1 MNLQDHIM
9 KNFLANPYLS
19 LLIRLF
25 IGFMF
30 IAAAVDKIAQPQE
43 FAKNVANYHI
53 PPFAL
58 TNLVALT
65 LPWIEFVTGLLF
77 VLGVRVKAASVLT
90 SGMLIMFIILIASAM
105 IRGFNISC
113 GCFSQ
118 SGAAAAEVSTVGW
131 KKIFEDIGLLL
142 CSLYLTYFPH
152 SVLSL
157 EITPSLQTAENP

>member
-1 MNLQDHIM
+1 M
-9 KNFLANPYLS
+9 KDILANPYLS

-25 IGFMF
+25 IGFLF
-30 IAAAVDKIAQPQE
+30 IAAAVDKIAQPAE

-53 PPFAL
+53 PPYSL
-58 TNLVALT
+58 TNIVALT
-65 LPWIEFVTGLLF
+65 LPWLEFVVGLLL
-77 VLGVRVKAASVLT
+77 VLGVRVKAASILT

-142 CSLYLTYFPH
+142 CSLYLTYFPQ
-152 SVLSL
+152 SALSL
-157 EITPSLQTAENP
+157 ELPTPLQTSENT

>member
-1 MNLQDHIM
+1 M
-9 KNFLANPYLS
+9 KDILANPYLS

-25 IGFMF
+25 IGFLF
-30 IAAAVDKIAQPQE
+30 IAAAVDKIAQPAE

-53 PPFAL
+53 PPYSL
-58 TNLVALT
+58 TNIVALT
-65 LPWIEFVTGLLF
+65 LPWLEFVVGLLLLF
-77 VLGVRVKAASVLT
+77 GVRVKAASILT

-142 CSLYLTYFPH
+142 CSIYLTYFPQ
-152 SVLSL
+152 SALSL
-157 EITPSLQTAENP
+157 ELPIPLQTSENT

>member
-1 MNLQDHIM
+1 M
-9 KNFLANPYLS
+9 KDILANPYLS

-25 IGFMF
+25 IGFLF
-30 IAAAVDKIAQPQE
+30 IAAAVDKIAQPAE

-53 PPFAL
+53 PPYSL
-58 TNLVALT
+58 TNIVALT
-65 LPWIEFVTGLLF
+65 LPWLEFVVGLLLLF
-77 VLGVRVKAASVLT
+77 GVRVKAASILT

-118 SGAAAAEVSTVGW
+118 SDAAVAEVSTVGW

-142 CSLYLTYFPH
+142 CSIYLTYFPQ
-152 SVLSL
+152 SALSL
-157 EITPSLQTAENP
+157 ELPIPLQTTENT